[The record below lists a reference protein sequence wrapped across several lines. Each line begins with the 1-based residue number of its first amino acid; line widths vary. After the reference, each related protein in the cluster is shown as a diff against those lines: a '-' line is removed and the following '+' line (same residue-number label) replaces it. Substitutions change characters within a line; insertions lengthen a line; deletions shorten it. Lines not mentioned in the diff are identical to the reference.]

1 MGRKPVGK
9 RAMTPAERQA
19 RRRKRLRKERS
30 VEVRRRDRLMRREKN
45 ALAHIPMPPG
55 ITYWRYVTVLT
66 DEGEREVWAPT
77 TRPLATCGTDL
88 EDEDVQSLIRQ
99 LRRIARQRG
108 LPVETEGEVVDETH
122 ASLLQ
127 ARDVDHAKVGKGG
140 SASIGRVRVRG
151 GGLVRLAEELEETA

>member
-30 VEVRRRDRLMRREKN
+30 VEVRRRKRLMREEKI

-55 ITYWRYVTVLT
+55 VTYYRKVTVLT
-66 DEGEREVWAPT
+66 DEGEQEVLVPE
-77 TRPLATCGTDL
+77 TRPLAACSSHL

-99 LRRIARQRG
+99 LCGIARQRG
-108 LPVETEGEVVDETH
+108 LRVETEGEVSDEAY

-127 ARDVDHAKVGKGG
+127 ARDVDHAKLGKGG
-140 SASIGRVRVRG
+140 SASIGRVHVRG
-151 GGLVRLAEELEETA
+151 GGRVKLAEELEAE